1 VKSWVGGAVADA
13 ACRYPPAAFMR
24 KTLSILCIAAVVG
37 GVIAGCGSS
46 SKSVSTAQGVVL
58 APSGG
63 ATSAAATPAASTSS
77 TSTSTTATSTS
88 SSNVKLPTAF
98 NTEPTIKSP
107 GGTPPKKL
115 VVKNLIIGTGPKLTS
130 PSSTITIAYV
140 GALYANG
147 KVFDSSFKDV
157 PSTHTISQPASG
169 FVPGF
174 EQGLLGMRVGGRREL
189 IIPPSL
195 AYGSKKN
202 GSIPANSTLIFI
214 VDLHSIS

>member
-1 VKSWVGGAVADA
+1 
-13 ACRYPPAAFMR
+13 MR
-24 KTLSILCIAAVVG
+24 KTLLILCIAAAVG
-37 GVIAGCGSS
+37 GLAAGCGSS
-46 SKSVSTAQGVVL
+46 SSSSSTAQGIVT

-63 ATSAAATPAASTSS
+63 ATSAAV
-77 TSTSTTATSTS
+77 TSTSASTTTASSTT

-115 VVKNLIIGTGPKLTS
+115 VVKNLITGTGPKLTS

-140 GALYANG
+140 GALYSNG
-147 KVFDSSFKDV
+147 KVFDASWKDD
-157 PSTHTISQPASG
+157 PSTHTISQAASG

-174 EQGLLGMRVGGRREL
+174 EQGLLGMKVGGRREL

-195 AYGSKKN
+195 AYKN
-202 GSIPANSTLIFI
+202 TKQGSIPAGSTLIFI

>member
-1 VKSWVGGAVADA
+1 
-13 ACRYPPAAFMR
+13 MR
-24 KTLSILCIAAVVG
+24 KTLSILCITAAVG

-46 SKSVSTAQGVVL
+46 SSSSASTAKGVAL

-63 ATSAAATPAASTSS
+63 ATSEAATPATSATTPATT
-77 TSTSTTATSTS
+77 TSSTS
-88 SSNVKLPTAF
+88 SSNVKLPASF

-115 VVKNLIIGTGPKLTS
+115 VVKNLIVGTGPAVTS
-130 PSSTITIAYV
+130 ASQTVTIAYV
-140 GALYANG
+140 GALYTNG

-174 EQGLLGMRVGGRREL
+174 KQALMGMKVGGRREV

-195 AYGSKKN
+195 AYGSKKS

-214 VDLHSIS
+214 IDLHNVS

>member
-1 VKSWVGGAVADA
+1 
-13 ACRYPPAAFMR
+13 MR
-24 KTLSILCIAAVVG
+24 KTLSILCIAAAVG
-37 GVIAGCGSS
+37 GAVAGCGSS
-46 SKSVSTAQGVVL
+46 SSTSASTAAGVVL

-63 ATSAAATPAASTSS
+63 ATSAAAVPATSATTPAAS
-77 TSTSTTATSTS
+77 STTSASTS
-88 SSNVKLPTAF
+88 SSSVKLPTAF

-115 VVKNLIIGTGPKLTS
+115 VVKNLIVGTGPALTK
-130 PSSTITIAYV
+130 PSQTITLAYV

-157 PSTHTISQPASG
+157 PSTHTITQAASG

-174 EQGLLGMRVGGRREL
+174 EQGLLGMKVGGRREL

-195 AYGSKKN
+195 AYGNKKQ

-214 VDLHSIS
+214 VDLHNVS

>member
-1 VKSWVGGAVADA
+1 
-13 ACRYPPAAFMR
+13 MR
-24 KTLSILCIAAVVG
+24 KTLSILCIAAAVG
-37 GVIAGCGSS
+37 GAVAGCGSS
-46 SKSVSTAQGVVL
+46 SSTSASTAAGVVL

-63 ATSAAATPAASTSS
+63 ATSAAATPATSATTPATTSS
-77 TSTSTTATSTS
+77 STS

-115 VVKNLIIGTGPKLTS
+115 VTKDLIVGTGPAVTS
-130 PSSTITIAYV
+130 PSQTVTIAYV

-147 KVFDSSFKDV
+147 KVFDASWKDV

-174 EQGLLGMRVGGRREL
+174 EQGLLGMKVGGRREL
-189 IIPPSL
+189 IIPASL
-195 AYGSKKN
+195 AYGNKKQ
-202 GSIPANSTLIFI
+202 GSIPANSALIFI
-214 VDLHSIS
+214 VDLHSVS

>member
-1 VKSWVGGAVADA
+1 
-13 ACRYPPAAFMR
+13 MR
-24 KTLSILCIAAVVG
+24 KTLSILCIAAAVG
-37 GVIAGCGSS
+37 GAVAGCGSS
-46 SKSVSTAQGVVL
+46 SSSKATTAAGVVL

-63 ATSAAATPAASTSS
+63 ATSAAATPATSATT
-77 TSTSTTATSTS
+77 TSATTSASTS

-115 VVKNLIIGTGPKLTS
+115 IIKNLIVGTGPAVTS
-130 PSSTITIAYV
+130 ASQTVTIAYV

-174 EQGLLGMRVGGRREL
+174 AKGLLGMKVGGRREF

-195 AYGSKKN
+195 AYGNKKQ
-202 GSIPANSTLIFI
+202 GSIPANSALIFI
-214 VDLHSIS
+214 VDLHAVS

>member
-1 VKSWVGGAVADA
+1 MASRS
-13 ACRYPPAAFMR
+13 CPSPA
-24 KTLSILCIAAVVG
+24 
-37 GVIAGCGSS
+37 
-46 SKSVSTAQGVVL
+46 
-58 APSGG
+58 
-63 ATSAAATPAASTSS
+63 TSS
-77 TSTSTTATSTS
+77 TTSSSTS

-115 VVKNLIIGTGPKLTS
+115 VTKNLIVGTGPAVTS
-130 PSSTITIAYV
+130 SSQTVTIAYV
-140 GALYANG
+140 GALFANG

-174 EQGLLGMRVGGRREL
+174 EKGLLGMKVGGRREF

-195 AYGSKKN
+195 AYGNKKQ
-202 GSIPANSTLIFI
+202 GSIPANSALIFI
-214 VDLHSIS
+214 VDLHGVS

>member
-1 VKSWVGGAVADA
+1 
-13 ACRYPPAAFMR
+13 MR
-24 KTLSILCIAAVVG
+24 KTLSILCIAVAVG
-37 GVIAGCGSS
+37 GVVAGCGSS
-46 SKSVSTAQGVVL
+46 SSSNNATTAAGVVL

-63 ATSAAATPAASTSS
+63 ATSAAATPATSATTPATSATTSS
-77 TSTSTTATSTS
+77 STS

-98 NTEPTIKSP
+98 NTEPTIKAP

-130 PSSTITIAYV
+130 PSQTITIAYV

-157 PSTHTISQPASG
+157 PSTHVITQAASG

-174 EQGLLGMRVGGRREL
+174 QQGLLGMRVGGRREL

-195 AYGSKKN
+195 AYGNKKQ

-214 VDLHSIS
+214 VDLHAIS

>member
-1 VKSWVGGAVADA
+1 
-13 ACRYPPAAFMR
+13 MR
-24 KTLSILCIAAVVG
+24 KTFSILCIAAAAAG
-37 GVIAGCGSS
+37 AIAGCGSS
-46 SKSVSTAQGVVL
+46 SSNNATTAAGVVL

-63 ATSAAATPAASTSS
+63 ATSAAATPATSATTPA
-77 TSTSTTATSTS
+77 TSATTSASTS

-115 VVKNLIIGTGPKLTS
+115 IVKNLIVGTGPAVTS
-130 PSSTITIAYV
+130 ASQTVTIAYV
-140 GALYANG
+140 GALYTNS

-169 FVPGF
+169 FVSGF
-174 EQGLLGMRVGGRREL
+174 AKALIGMKVGGRREF

-195 AYGSKKN
+195 AYGSKKT

-214 VDLHSIS
+214 VDLHNVS